1 MQKRKPAKRGVAK
14 SHAECSAGSSGGAER
29 SESDGAIKDM
39 IKIKERYQTEV
50 VPQLKKQFAYKNDLQ
65 VPRLEKVVVNMGLGE
80 ATASAK
86 AIDGGVKDLVT
97 VTGQKPIVNRA
108 RKSIAT
114 FKVRK
119 GMPVGASVT
128 LRGRRMYDFMAKLIH
143 IALPRIRD
151 FRGLSSK
158 SFDGRGNYSVGIKEQ
173 LIFPEINYE
182 QIDAVRGMDIAIV
195 TTARTDQEGQALLA
209 ALGFPFKRN

>member
-1 MQKRKPAKRGVAK
+1 
-14 SHAECSAGSSGGAER
+14 
-29 SESDGAIKDM
+29 M
-39 IKIKERYQTEV
+39 IKIRERYKQEV
-50 VPQLKKQFAYKNDLQ
+50 VPQLKKEFGYTNDLQ
-65 VPRLEKVVVNMGLGE
+65 VPRLAKVVINMGLGE
-80 ATASAK
+80 ATANGK
-86 AIDGGVKDLVT
+86 AIDGGVKDLLA
-97 VTGQKPIVNRA
+97 VTGQKPVVNRA

-114 FKVRK
+114 FKLRQ

-128 LRGRRMYDFMAKLIH
+128 LRGRRMYDFLAKLIH

-182 QIDAVRGMDIAIV
+182 NVDAVRGMDIAIV

-209 ALGFPFKRN
+209 ALGMPFKKQN

>member
-1 MQKRKPAKRGVAK
+1 
-14 SHAECSAGSSGGAER
+14 
-29 SESDGAIKDM
+29 M
-39 IKIKERYQTEV
+39 INIRDHYKTEV
-50 VPQLKKQFAYKNDLQ
+50 VPTLKKQFGYTNDMQ
-65 VPRLEKVVVNMGLGE
+65 VPRIVKIVINMGIGE
-80 ATASAK
+80 STANAK
-86 AIDGGVKDLVT
+86 AIDSGVKDLVT
-97 VTGQKPIVNRA
+97 VTGQKPVINRA

-128 LRGRRMYDFMAKLIH
+128 LRGARMYDFLAKFIH

-151 FRGLSSK
+151 FRGVSGK

-182 QIDAVRGMDIAIV
+182 QVDAVRGMDIAIV
-195 TTARTDQEGQALLA
+195 TTANTDQEGHALLTA
-209 ALGFPFKRN
+209 FGFPFKKQ

>member
-1 MQKRKPAKRGVAK
+1 
-14 SHAECSAGSSGGAER
+14 
-29 SESDGAIKDM
+29 M
-39 IKIKERYQTEV
+39 INIREHYTKEV
-50 VPQLKKQFAYKNDLQ
+50 VPTLKKQFGYTNDMQ
-65 VPRLEKVVVNMGLGE
+65 VPRIVKIVINMGIGE
-80 ATASAK
+80 ATANAK
-86 AIDGGVKDLVT
+86 AIDSGVRDLVT
-97 VTGQKPIVNRA
+97 VTGQKPVINRA

-128 LRGRRMYDFMAKLIH
+128 LRGARMYDFLAKFIH

-151 FRGLSSK
+151 FRGVSGK

-182 QIDAVRGMDIAIV
+182 QVDAVRGMDIAIV
-195 TTARTDQEGQALLA
+195 TTANTDQEGHALLTA
-209 ALGFPFKRN
+209 FGFPFKKQ